1 MEVTFSRKHGRESWR
16 GRRFSP
22 FCIIFYPVGRFRHSC
37 WNQASSRS
45 IPPFFQDM
53 KALNLSWNP
62 APGREDS
69 ISQWAPL
76 GFPVTQWWRICLPVR
91 ETWVPLAGE
100 GPLEEEMAPHSSML
114 AWRIPWTEE
123 PGGQQSTGSQR
134 VGHHWKIECA
144 HPYRIKVGT
153 VPDQE
158 IQQEVN
164 SVGQPLEGKWAS
176 RALPG
181 ICIFGAAGGISQWT
195 CRVCEGCI
203 DIPLE

>member
-1 MEVTFSRKHGRESWR
+1 MQFLICNIHMFISYKIPVTCMHRHIWNSLMEVNSFPGGSLVNNPRAMQETQEPW
-16 GRRFSP
+16 
-22 FCIIFYPVGRFRHSC
+22 V
-37 WNQASSRS
+37 RS
-45 IPPFFQDM
+45 
-53 KALNLSWNP
+53 LGW
-62 APGREDS
+62 ED
-69 ISQWAPL
+69 
-76 GFPVTQWWRICLPVR
+76 
-91 ETWVPLAGE
+91 
-100 GPLEEEMAPHSSML
+100 PLEEKMAPHSSML